1 MPINKVKY
9 ETMKRYIMHNSFYNN
24 RFTNEFE
31 HGNGNEKE
39 HQTNTMPRTRKK
51 KHTKKIKNKK

>member
-1 MPINKVKY
+1 
-9 ETMKRYIMHNSFYNN
+9 MHNSFYNN

-39 HQTNTMPRTRKK
+39 HQTNTNIPKK
-51 KHTKKIKNKK
+51 

>member
-1 MPINKVKY
+1 
-9 ETMKRYIMHNSFYNN
+9 MHNSFYNN
-24 RFTNEFE
+24 RFTNECE

-51 KHTKKIKNKK
+51 IHTQKLKIKNNSGLKLQFQP

>member
-1 MPINKVKY
+1 
-9 ETMKRYIMHNSFYNN
+9 MKRYIMHNSFYNN

-51 KHTKKIKNKK
+51 NTYQKKKQKIKNNSG